1 MTGVQAR
8 EPWTPPATLDGQ
20 PMRAAATARRRSP
33 DHRKVHRRRSSRAK
47 APTHEGDA
55 EFANRLQCERTPIRA
70 ERETER

>member
-20 PMRAAATARRRSP
+20 PMRAAHGAPEITRSP
-33 DHRKVHRRRSSRAK
+33 QSPPQAQLPSQ